1 MTSSTTVAISV
12 GRAEAKTRSGME
24 TTINP
29 PRSRLIEL
37 LAGVSDLNA
46 DELREFADC
55 SIGDVVCAIS
65 STWRGRF
72 LFSAEQ
78 PSPRLRFAKNSG
90 HYIHDLRLIQSPLHF
105 QCETLVDGCRRRSH
119 SCFGRRGSRGVR

>member
-1 MTSSTTVAISV
+1 MTLSTTVAISV

-65 STWRGRF
+65 STWGGGF
-72 LFSAEQ
+72 FSPLSSLRQ
-78 PSPRLRFAKNSG
+78 GSGSPRTADVTSTICG
-90 HYIHDLRLIQSPLHF
+90 
-105 QCETLVDGCRRRSH
+105 
-119 SCFGRRGSRGVR
+119 